1 MKKIIIIFLIAFGVQ
16 KVQAQSTDANLSG
29 LSISSGTLSPSFLST
44 VTSYSVSALSNVTSS
59 VTITPTAADVSAT
72 IAVQINGDGYTNVS
86 SGTASSNLP
95 LYIGSNFIEVRVTA
109 QDNSTTKIYS
119 FDLFRLPNNAL
130 VSLSSML
137 ISSGSLSPVIN
148 IPTQNSPN
156 ISKAVVV
163 NSVISVV
170 AVAANVNSAT
180 VSLEYKWNGGVY
192 VSLPNKVYSI
202 EYELNLGINV
212 LEVRVSDFGLV
223 RNYRILITR
232 VNADL
237 DTMSI
242 NSGTLVP
249 AFLKANTTYTV
260 DLKNFDT
267 NGVFGIL
274 PTLSNPNATLK
285 RSINGSAYIPISNG
299 VVSTTSLNK
308 GVNTINISVIDEG
321 GLTNKIYTIRAI
333 TGQQGVGINGENTM
347 INSGYDSSGKLTN
360 IGYVNSS
367 GKIIN
372 DYNGHFANCDGSS
385 PTVVVEV
392 TSITGKVWMDRDLG
406 AQRAAIS
413 ATDNFSY
420 GCLYQWGRGNDGHAS
435 VIYTSS
441 TSGIAANGLTT
452 NPSITDTPGHNLFI
466 WAAIVTADWRTLGN
480 DMMWQGV
487 NGINNPCPTGFRVPT
502 QTELSAEFTA
512 YDIRTSAAYFSTP
525 LRFNTMFDRVGKTTS
540 FVKGSGTAFY
550 WTSTVNGSDAYGY
563 SRSELNQ
570 KLSLGIFSRSNGL
583 AVRCIKD

>member
-1 MKKIIIIFLIAFGVQ
+1 MKKLMMLFLIVFGVQ
-16 KVQAQSTDANLSG
+16 VVQAQSTDANLGG

-44 VTSYSVSALSNVTSS
+44 VTSYSVSALSNATSS
-59 VTITPTAADVSAT
+59 VTVTPTAADVNAT

-86 SGTASSNLP
+86 SGMATSNLP
-95 LYIGSNFIEVRVTA
+95 LYIGSNYIEVKVTA

-163 NSVISVV
+163 NPVISVV

-180 VSLEYKWNGGVY
+180 VSLEYRWNGGVY
-192 VSLPNKVYSI
+192 VSLPNKIYSI
-202 EYELNLGINV
+202 EYELNLGVNV
-212 LEVRVSDFGLV
+212 FEVRVSDQGLI

-249 AFLKANTTYTV
+249 AFSKVNTTYTV

-267 NGVFGIL
+267 NGIFGIL
-274 PTLSNPNATLK
+274 PTLSNPNATLT
-285 RSINGSAYIPISNG
+285 RSINGGSYISISDG
-299 VVSTTSLNK
+299 VLSTTSLSK
-308 GVNTINISVIDEG
+308 GVNTINIKVTDENA
-321 GLTNKIYTIRAI
+321 LTNKVYTIRVI

-347 INSGYDSSGKLTN
+347 INSGYNSFGKLTN

-372 DYNGHFANCDGSS
+372 DYNAHFANCDGSS

-435 VIYTSS
+435 IIYTSS
-441 TSGIAANGLTT
+441 TTGTAANGFTT
-452 NPSITDTPGHNLFI
+452 NPSGTDTPGHNLFI
-466 WAAIVTADWRTLGN
+466 WGAINTTDWRSLGN

-502 QTELSAEFTA
+502 QVELTAEFTA
-512 YDIRTSAAYFSTP
+512 YDIRASAAYFSMP
-525 LRFNTMFDRVGKTTS
+525 LRFNTMFGRIDKTTS
-540 FVKGSGTAFY
+540 FIKSSGTAYY
-550 WTSTVNGSDAYGY
+550 WTSTVNGSAAYGH
-563 SRSELNQ
+563 SKSELNQ
-570 KLSLGIFSRSNGL
+570 KLSPAILSRLNGL